1 MPSSLCCPLHLLPL
15 IYLSIRVFPN
25 ESALCIRWLK
35 YWSFSFS
42 ISSSNEYSL
51 LISFRIDWFDILAV
65 HGTLKNIL
73 QHHSSKA
80 SILQC
85 SAFFMVQ
92 LSHPYMAG
100 KTIALTIWTF
110 GGKAISL
117 LFNIWSRFVIV
128 FLPRR
133 RRFLISWLQSPSA
146 MILEPKRIKSVTV
159 STFSLCICH
168 KVMRPGAM
176 ILVFWISSFKS
187 PFLLYSFTFIKG
199 LFSSSLL
206 SAIRVE
212 SFAHL
217 RLLTFL
223 PGILIPACDSPNQVF
238 CMMY

>member
-1 MPSSLCCPLHLLPL
+1 
-15 IYLSIRVFPN
+15 
-25 ESALCIRWLK
+25 
-35 YWSFSFS
+35 
-42 ISSSNEYSL
+42 
-51 LISFRIDWFDILAV
+51 
-65 HGTLKNIL
+65 
-73 QHHSSKA
+73 
-80 SILQC
+80 
-85 SAFFMVQ
+85 MVQ
-92 LSHPYMAG
+92 ISHQYMTIG

-110 GGKAISL
+110 VGKGMSL
-117 LFNIWSRFVIV
+117 LFNTLFRFVIP
-128 FLPRR
+128 FLPRNMHL
-133 RRFLISWLQSPSA
+133 LISWLQSVSA
-146 MILEPKRIKSVTV
+146 VILEPKRIKSVTV